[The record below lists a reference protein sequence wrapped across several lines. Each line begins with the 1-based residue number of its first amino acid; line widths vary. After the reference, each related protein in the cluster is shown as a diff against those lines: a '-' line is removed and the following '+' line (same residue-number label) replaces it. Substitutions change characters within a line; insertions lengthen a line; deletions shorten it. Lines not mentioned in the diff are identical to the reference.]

1 MNQSKVV
8 IDALFF
14 RDPLAD
20 LWSLFCFRIIV
31 DESLRL
37 LLSVNHRHVAD
48 LSPPQTGQ
56 LFVVG

>member
-1 MNQSKVV
+1 MNYPAV

-14 RDPLAD
+14 GDPLGD
-20 LWSLFCFRIIV
+20 LWSLIRFRIIV

-37 LLSVNHRHVAD
+37 LLSANHRHVAD
-48 LSPPQTGQ
+48 LIPPQTGQ